1 MMIELFGTPA
11 SGKTTFARALT
22 TRLREHGYPVQQKL
36 SARPTERDSVPSPFK
51 GVDERYKNI
60 LIRRASRPLTEI
72 LTIAR
77 HPFVNAPDIM
87 MAVNL
92 LRALPPSN
100 IISSIKISQYTS
112 RLSHAWYQLGC
123 PTKIAL
129 FDQAFVQ
136 VICSLALLAHV
147 DDARLV
153 ARALDYAP
161 KSDVLIRLDAP
172 LELVEA
178 RLKERRRLQ
187 SAIELIFEPDLKTSL
202 SSISMIE
209 CLHAM
214 LLSRGRFVLRAS
226 SVDEPSLNKSV
237 NQIAKQIAAMF
248 EAEQQEGAPSWEL
261 AVS

>member
-22 TRLREHGYPVQQKL
+22 ARLRELGYMVEQRL
-36 SARPTERDSVPSPFK
+36 SARPTERDSASNPFE
-51 GVDERYKNI
+51 GDDERHKNI
-60 LIRRASRPLTEI
+60 LFRRASRPLAEI

-77 HPFVNAPDIM
+77 HPFVNARDIM

-92 LRALPPSN
+92 LRVLPPSN

-112 RLSHAWYQLGC
+112 RLSHSWYQLAC

-136 VICSLALLAHV
+136 VMCSLALLAHV
-147 DDARLV
+147 DDARLI
-153 ARALDYAP
+153 AKALDFAP

-172 LELVEA
+172 LALVEA

-187 SAIELIFEPDLKTSL
+187 SAVELMFEPDLKTSL

-209 CLHAM
+209 RLHTL
-214 LLSRGRFVLRAS
+214 LLSRGRLVLRAS
-226 SVDEPSLNKSV
+226 SVDDCSLNKSV
-237 NQIAKQIAAMF
+237 NQIAEQIAAMF
-248 EAEQQEGAPSWEL
+248 EAEQERAPSWES